1 MTLSVSFSSLARACP
16 PPAATAQSSPYNS
29 TVSPPI
35 PIHTSAKATTVSSAN
50 DNEMDL
56 QQLAKVLTSLRLQ
69 RDGGGDNYPY

>member
-1 MTLSVSFSSLARACP
+1 M
-16 PPAATAQSSPYNS
+16 
-29 TVSPPI
+29 
-35 PIHTSAKATTVSSAN
+35 TVSSAN